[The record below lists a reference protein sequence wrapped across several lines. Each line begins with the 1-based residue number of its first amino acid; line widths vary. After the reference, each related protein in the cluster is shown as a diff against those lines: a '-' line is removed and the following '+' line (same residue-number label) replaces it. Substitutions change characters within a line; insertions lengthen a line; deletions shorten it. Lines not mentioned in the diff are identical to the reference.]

1 MRPIGQVSQFI
12 PILQIYIFICRTLEK
27 FGLKK
32 KSGSGPYQDY
42 SSSSEE
48 EDLLLSRP

>member
-1 MRPIGQVSQFI
+1 MWPIGQVSQAV
-12 PILQIYIFICRTLEK
+12 PVLQICIFICRTLEK